1 MNVMFFLGANSGS
14 GFYSLYN
21 DFSSSDNDFLY
32 LIKGGPGCGKSSF
45 MRKIGSRA
53 EALSYDVEYILC
65 SGDPDSLDGIYIPA
79 LNIGLADATAPHIIE
94 PKLFG
99 LNSCYVNL
107 GEFCSRTDSEKIS
120 DYTKLYRKMYDLA
133 YTYLHAAA
141 GIKKVQIPQLIS
153 EKELK
158 TARKRAQSA
167 LRRELGELRCT
178 IKQCCTQT
186 RFIRGISCY
195 GEVCLADSAKTLCK
209 RIYSVD
215 DRFGLAQVY
224 LSEIAESASSRGEKA
239 ILCPNPLCPDE
250 LDAVLLPEYSLGFA
264 AASAV
269 PVKNPWRHIRLD
281 ALIPADKIKAHKAE
295 IKQRERLYR
304 ELTDSAI
311 GYLAKAKEY
320 HDLLEAEYN
329 QLVDFDALNEY
340 TESFINELF
349 Q

>member
-14 GFYSLYN
+14 GFNSLYN
-21 DFSSSDNDFLY
+21 DFANSDSDFLY

-53 EALSYDVEYILC
+53 EALGYDVEYILC

-79 LNIGLADATAPHIIE
+79 LNIGFADATAPHIIE
-94 PKLFG
+94 PNLFG

-107 GEFCSRTDSEKIS
+107 GEFCSRTDSEKITE
-120 DYTKLYRKMYDLA
+120 YTKLYRKMYDLA
-133 YTYLHAAA
+133 YSYLHAAA
-141 GIKKVQIPQLIS
+141 SVKKVQIPQLFT

-158 TARKRAQSA
+158 TAKKRAQSA
-167 LRRELGELRCT
+167 LRRELGELRCA
-178 IKQCCTQT
+178 IKHGSTQR
-186 RFIRGISCY
+186 RFIHGISCH
-195 GEVCLADSAKTLCK
+195 GEISLTDSAKTLCK

-224 LSEIAESASSRGEKA
+224 LSEVAESASSRGEKA
-239 ILCPNPLCPDE
+239 ILCLNPLCPDE
-250 LDAVLLPEYSLGFA
+250 FDAVLLPEYSLGFV

-281 ALIPADKIKAHKAE
+281 ALIPADKIKAHKYE

-304 ELTDSAI
+304 ELTDGAT

-329 QLVDFDALNEY
+329 TLVDFDELNKF

-349 Q
+349 